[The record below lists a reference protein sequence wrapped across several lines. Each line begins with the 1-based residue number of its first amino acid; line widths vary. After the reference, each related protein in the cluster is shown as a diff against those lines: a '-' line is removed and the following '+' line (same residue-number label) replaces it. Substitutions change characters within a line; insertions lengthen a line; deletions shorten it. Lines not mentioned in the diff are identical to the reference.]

1 MAINETPI
9 PNTLTAVIGT
19 DFAPRGIPSNT
30 IEGFII
36 QSESFDTEDI
46 AEEVFDQLGAKV
58 GHQVYDRKV
67 TASLQVIGATTEAKA
82 DDLIGKTW
90 ELDDPIDGTKQDF
103 YVTSVSENGSY
114 NGLRTWTISLTRNYF
129 WPKRK

>member
-1 MAINETPI
+1 MISDNPI
-9 PNTLTAVIGT
+9 PNTLTSVIGT

-36 QSESFDTEDI
+36 QEESYDTEDV

-67 TASLQVIGATTEAKA
+67 TASLKVIGATTDASAEL
-82 DDLIGKTW
+82 LIGKTW

-103 YVTSVSENGSY
+103 YVTSVNETGSY
-114 NGLRTWTISLTRNYF
+114 QGLRTWTVNLTRNYF